1 MTASGCRLN
10 KRTLERVA
18 ACEAVGLSYW
28 SNHPAANHVW
38 AVDDHQLAHVVRVGR
53 GDQPA
58 EHICQASSAETG
70 QCAGYTELE
79 EAADHDVDR
88 LNTR

>member
-18 ACEAVGLSYW
+18 ACEAVGLHYW
-28 SNHPAANHVW
+28 GDHPAANHVW

-58 EHICQASSAETG
+58 EHICQASSKTG

-79 EAADHDVDR
+79 EADCVDDR
-88 LNTR
+88 LNS